1 LESDCSVPFLVIF
14 NFDPSFS
21 SPQIWMISLGS
32 KCEVSEIPVDQVHF
46 TILQKGTIL
55 NGARVEFGA
64 SRNLNGQ
71 KRSNNIVSMWTDN
84 PPFRL
89 RMQSYGPNNIGFW
102 IMGFGLLIMMI
113 GIALIASW
121 TANIFYLVTGWF
133 VLTLGIACLAL
144 GLSGYGRWD
153 RPPVPKVRCRHC
165 YMLNYESAI
174 HCRKCGSNMF

>member
-1 LESDCSVPFLVIF
+1 
-14 NFDPSFS
+14 
-21 SPQIWMISLGS
+21 MSL
-32 KCEVSEIPVDQVHF
+32 
-46 TILQKGTIL
+46 
-55 NGARVEFGA
+55 
-64 SRNLNGQ
+64 
-71 KRSNNIVSMWTDN
+71 
-84 PPFRL
+84 
-89 RMQSYGPNNIGFW
+89 QSYGPNNIGFW

-144 GLSGYGRWD
+144 GFSGYSRWD